1 MPRIRTIKPSFWKD
15 QKLGRMKRDVRLMFI
30 GLWNL
35 ADDEGIVCADSCLI
49 KSELFPF
56 DDDLRVKTINEW
68 IAQLTEALMIIPFTF
83 SGESYYVIRT
93 FKAHQSINRPLESK
107 IPSETIQKVLTE
119 HSLNTH
125 GEVTAGKERNGKEC
139 NRKGK
144 EDGELFFKN
153 PFSENF
159 LNDWDLW
166 KKFKKDELNFSYKTV
181 LSEQAAINELVHL
194 SKGEESAAK
203 KIIHQSIANGWKGFF
218 ELRTENNGN
227 SRGFRK
233 PGGEAESTLSAF
245 EKIDR
250 MRD

>member
-35 ADDEGIVCADSCLI
+35 ADDEGVVCAESCII

-56 DDDLRVKTINEW
+56 DEDLRVKTINEW
-68 IAQLTEALMIIPFTF
+68 IAQLIKALMIIPFTF
-83 SGESYYVIRT
+83 NDESYYVIRT

-107 IPSETIQKVLTE
+107 IPSKIIQNVITE
-119 HSLNTH
+119 HSLHTH
-125 GEVTAGKERNGKEC
+125 GAITAGKERNGKEW

-144 EDGELFFKN
+144 EGEGIFFKN

-159 LNDWDLW
+159 LKEWDLW
-166 KKFKKDELNFSYKTV
+166 KKFKKDELNFSYKTA
-181 LSEQAAINELVHL
+181 LSEQAAMNELVGL
-194 SKGEESAAK
+194 SKGDEAAAK

-218 ELRTENNGN
+218 ELKTESYGN
-227 SRGFRK
+227 SKGFRE
-233 PGGEAESTLSAF
+233 PSGADVSVQSAF
-245 EKIDR
+245 TKIDS
-250 MRD
+250 MPD

>member
-35 ADDEGIVCADSCLI
+35 ADDEGVVCADSLII

-56 DDDLRVKTINEW
+56 DEDLRVKTINEW

-83 SGESYYVIRT
+83 NGESYYVIRT

-107 IPSETIQKVLTE
+107 IPLEIIQNALTE

-125 GEVTAGKERNGKEC
+125 GANTAGKERNGKES

-144 EDGELFFKN
+144 E
-153 PFSENF
+153 
-159 LNDWDLW
+159 
-166 KKFKKDELNFSYKTV
+166 
-181 LSEQAAINELVHL
+181 
-194 SKGEESAAK
+194 GEEFFLQILFQ
-203 KIIHQSIANGWKGFF
+203 KIFQKNGTYGKN
-218 ELRTENNGN
+218 LRKTNLIFLT
-227 SRGFRK
+227 RRF
-233 PGGEAESTLSAF
+233 
-245 EKIDR
+245 
-250 MRD
+250 

>member
-35 ADDEGIVCADSCLI
+35 ADDEGVVCADSCII

-56 DDDLRVKTINEW
+56 DEDLRVKTINEW

-107 IPSETIQKVLTE
+107 IPLETIQKVLTE

-125 GEVTAGKERNGKEC
+125 GTITAGKES

-144 EDGELFFKN
+144 EGEEFFFKN

-159 LNDWDLW
+159 LNDWDLC

-181 LSEQAAINELVHL
+181 LS
-194 SKGEESAAK
+194 
-203 KIIHQSIANGWKGFF
+203 
-218 ELRTENNGN
+218 
-227 SRGFRK
+227 
-233 PGGEAESTLSAF
+233 
-245 EKIDR
+245 
-250 MRD
+250 